1 MSMTIEEIRATRPDL
16 AEKVER
22 GILALKDASSAAEER
37 NHKAAYAPRET
48 WRPKVHEGSGLQR
61 LTDYRPLT
69 DFKEIRQW
77 VLNRDKHIC
86 HYCQSD
92 ATEVDHLWPRRFGGK
107 DHINNLVAAC
117 RKCNGSK
124 GASINLSTAR
134 ADLIECGLEAIVA
147 RLQLEIAEL
156 ERWSR
161 AYADTLARNAVG
173 NGSELL
179 SLAFDIGDPLIEL
192 QSIKR
197 VLQTKAD
204 SALSPGVSA

>member
-77 VLNRDKHIC
+77 VRQAHLPLLPIRRNRSGSPVAEKI
-86 HYCQSD
+86 
-92 ATEVDHLWPRRFGGK
+92 RRQGPHK
-107 DHINNLVAAC
+107 
-117 RKCNGSK
+117 
-124 GASINLSTAR
+124 
-134 ADLIECGLEAIVA
+134 
-147 RLQLEIAEL
+147 
-156 ERWSR
+156 
-161 AYADTLARNAVG
+161 
-173 NGSELL
+173 
-179 SLAFDIGDPLIEL
+179 
-192 QSIKR
+192 
-197 VLQTKAD
+197 
-204 SALSPGVSA
+204 